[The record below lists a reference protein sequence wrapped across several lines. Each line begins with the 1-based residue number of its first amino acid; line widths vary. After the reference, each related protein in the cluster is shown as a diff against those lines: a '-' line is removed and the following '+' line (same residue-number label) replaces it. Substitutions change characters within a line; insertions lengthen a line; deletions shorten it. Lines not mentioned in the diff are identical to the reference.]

1 MDPSSDIDLHART
14 TTREGLL
21 RRAAGG
27 AILWLHRQAD
37 RLDLVPGEFGDETPV
52 DPGDPWA
59 VAGEWRRQLRLWA
72 AYNPEEVLALKAGAA
87 ALGAALIILAV
98 VIGAID

>member
-1 MDPSSDIDLHART
+1 MDPSSDIDLHARPDA
-14 TTREGLL
+14 RETPV
-21 RRAAGG
+21 RRLAAA

-37 RLDLVPGEFGDETPV
+37 RLDLIPSEFGDETPV
-52 DPGDPWA
+52 DTRDPWA